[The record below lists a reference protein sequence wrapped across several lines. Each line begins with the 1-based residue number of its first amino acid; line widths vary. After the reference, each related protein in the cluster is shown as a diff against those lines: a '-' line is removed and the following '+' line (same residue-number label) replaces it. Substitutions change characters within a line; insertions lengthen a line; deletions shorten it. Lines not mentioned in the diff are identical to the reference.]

1 MDNWKEVVGA
11 LLGVLIPVVWLA
23 FAMIGFH
30 VFFAIALTLVL
41 GVLAGGF
48 YGISAQEKKKSLLK
62 FIFSMKKLVKI

>member
-11 LLGVLIPVVWLA
+11 LLGVLIAVVWLA

-41 GVLAGGF
+41 SVLAGGF
-48 YGISAQEKKKSLLK
+48 YGISKKAK
-62 FIFSMKKLVKI
+62 

>member
-1 MDNWKEVVGA
+1 MDNWKEVTGA
-11 LLGVLIPVVWLA
+11 LLGVLIAVVWLA

-48 YGISAQEKKKSLLK
+48 YGVSAKEKKTAY
-62 FIFSMKKLVKI
+62 